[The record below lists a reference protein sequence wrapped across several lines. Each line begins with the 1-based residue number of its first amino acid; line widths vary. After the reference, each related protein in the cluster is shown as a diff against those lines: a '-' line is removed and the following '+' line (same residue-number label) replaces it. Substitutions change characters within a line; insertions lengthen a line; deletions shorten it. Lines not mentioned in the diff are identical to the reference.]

1 MKGKGHRTFTRASAL
16 AVVRRNPGVQIEE
29 IRTREGELV
38 RMECHIVR
46 HDRVGN
52 GTLGVLDYLK
62 KKCNVPTLVEVK
74 GRHGKG
80 QWVRI

>member
-16 AVVRRNPGVQIEE
+16 ALVRRNLGVKIEE
-29 IRTREGELV
+29 IRTREGELI

-52 GTLGVLDYLK
+52 GTLGVLDYLR
-62 KKCNVPTLVEVK
+62 KKCNIPTLVEAKGK
-74 GRHGKG
+74 GRKG